1 MWDSHGPTLFQI
13 KPNPYQIDF
22 NLRPGSDSTRP
33 ESTGTDQTRLNQTRL
48 GSDSTS
54 PYYQKAKYLFF
65 WSILFI
71 INWFLTVSG
80 CKALNIF
87 GKWLWS
93 LNVPTIGIDN
103 LKYHWSVVNFA
114 IDNWTKAQ
122 AQLDIEDIEWRLL
135 RMSSS
140 NWKIVN

>member
-1 MWDSHGPTLFQI
+1 MRFTWPNLISNQTQPISNRFQ
-13 KPNPYQIDF
+13 
-22 NLRPGSDSTRP
+22 SETRI
-33 ESTGTDQTRLNQTRL
+33 RLNQTRVDRDRPDQTQP
-48 GSDSTS
+48 DSTRIGL
-54 PYYQKAKYLFF
+54 YQPILPKGEIFIFLKY
-65 WSILFI
+65 FI
-71 INWFLTVSG
+71 YHKCLTVSG